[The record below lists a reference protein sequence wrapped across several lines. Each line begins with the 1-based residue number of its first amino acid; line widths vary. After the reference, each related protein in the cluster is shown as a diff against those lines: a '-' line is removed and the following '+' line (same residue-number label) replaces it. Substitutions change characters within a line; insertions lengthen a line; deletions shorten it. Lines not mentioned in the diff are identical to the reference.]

1 MSKVVEVNKDKSSE
15 TNTEKRVN
23 RRIRKDKDK
32 YTNKDKYTQ
41 SENTLEIDSPNLF
54 FKFDIFNIYIIHIYI
69 FTCIFRMMI
78 IIFELLG

>member
-1 MSKVVEVNKDKSSE
+1 MSKVVEVNKDKDTE
-15 TNTEKRVN
+15 TNKEKSVN
-23 RRIRKDKDK
+23 RRRRKSKDK
-32 YTNKDKYTQ
+32 YKNEDKYTQ
-41 SENTLEIDSPNLF
+41 SENTLHDHDNLF